1 MWFKNIGITERRKMK
16 IYQKISKYI
25 VDNGIKQKF
34 IAEKTGI
41 PENVL
46 SMMLNGKR
54 RIEADEFIEII
65 LALNVDA
72 NFFINSK
79 QI

>member
-1 MWFKNIGITERRKMK
+1 MK